1 MIIDTAIF
9 FKKGLERIFVIVE
22 IISIGTELL
31 LGDIIDTNSAYIAE
45 KLTENGFDIHYV
57 STVGD
62 NLERITATIK
72 RAQQRAD
79 IIITTGGL
87 GPTDDDL
94 TREAIAA
101 SMGLE
106 LKKDER
112 LLTAIKNYFREK
124 NYSMTVNNEKQACLP
139 EGATEIPNEKG
150 TAPGILLERDDI
162 IIISMPG
169 VPGEMKDMLER
180 KVLPYLKELSA
191 GLIQSR
197 VLNFFGIGESS
208 LEMEIKDIL
217 DKQTNPTI
225 ALLAGK
231 GEVKVR
237 ITSKASSKEKAGE
250 LIAVVEKE
258 ITERVGEY
266 VYGSDDKGLAV
277 VVAELLKEKGLSIAT
292 AESCTGG
299 LLGDRITNIAGSSE
313 YFQGGVIAYSNQV
326 KHELLGVEE
335 NTLKK
340 YGAVSAETAQK
351 MAEGIKDNM
360 NTDIGIAIT
369 GIAGPGG
376 GSQEKPV
383 GLVYLGLAID
393 DYSQTFKLKLRNDRA
408 WNKWMSTQYALYY
421 LYRYLVNGQ
430 EF

>member
-1 MIIDTAIF
+1 M
-9 FKKGLERIFVIVE
+9 IVE

-31 LGDIIDTNSAYIAE
+31 LGDIIDTNSTYIAE

-62 NLERITATIK
+62 NLARITATIK

-191 GLIQSR
+191 GLIQSK

-231 GEVKVR
+231 GEVKIR

-250 LIAVVEKE
+250 LIAAVEKG
-258 ITERVGEY
+258 IRERVGEY

-340 YGAVSAETAQK
+340 YGAVSAETAQE

-360 NTDIGIAIT
+360 STDIGIAIT

-376 GSQEKPV
+376 GSQGKPV

>member
-1 MIIDTAIF
+1 M
-9 FKKGLERIFVIVE
+9 IVE

-31 LGDIIDTNSAYIAE
+31 LGDVIDTNSAYIAE

-62 NLERITATIK
+62 NLERIIKTIK
-72 RAQQRAD
+72 RAKQRAD
-79 IIITTGGL
+79 IIITSGGL

-101 SMGLE
+101 SMDLGLNKKQE
-106 LKKDER
+106 LLRE
-112 LLTAIKNYFREK
+112 IKSYFKEK

-139 EGATEIPNEKG
+139 VGATAIPNGKG

-169 VPGEMKDMLER
+169 VPGEMKNMLER
-180 KVLPYLKELSA
+180 SILPYLKDLSA
-191 GLIQSR
+191 ELIQSR

-237 ITSKASSKEKAGE
+237 ITSKASSKEKVGE
-250 LIAVVEKE
+250 LIAAVEKE
-258 ITERVGEY
+258 IRGRVGEY
-266 VYGSDDKGLAV
+266 IYGSNDKGLAV
-277 VVAELLKEKGLSIAT
+277 VVGELLKEKGLCMAT

-299 LLGDRITNIAGSSE
+299 LLGDRITNIPGSSE
-313 YFQGGVIAYSNQV
+313 YFQGGVIAYSNQMKHKFLRV
-326 KHELLGVEE
+326 KED
-335 NTLKK
+335 TLKE
-340 YGAVSAETAQK
+340 YGAVSAETAQE
-351 MAEGIKDNM
+351 MAEGIQGNM
-360 NTDIGIAIT
+360 NADIGIAIT

-383 GLVYLGLAID
+383 GLVYLGLATD

-421 LYRYLVNGQ
+421 LFRYLVNGQ

>member
-1 MIIDTAIF
+1 M
-9 FKKGLERIFVIVE
+9 IVE